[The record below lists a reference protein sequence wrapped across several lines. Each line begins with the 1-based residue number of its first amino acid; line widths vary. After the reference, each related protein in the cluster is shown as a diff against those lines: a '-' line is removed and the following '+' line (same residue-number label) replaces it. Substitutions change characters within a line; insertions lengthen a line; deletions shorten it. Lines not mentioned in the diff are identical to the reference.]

1 MEFDMTD
8 SKDFLTVAE
17 LADLWRC
24 TAKHIYNLVDRGDLP
39 AVRIGKR
46 VIVAR
51 NAALAYSEKRAT
63 MHTMAAA

>member
-1 MEFDMTD
+1 MKFDMTA

-39 AVRIGKR
+39 AVRIGAR
-46 VIVAR
+46 VIVSKS
-51 NAALAYSEKRAT
+51 AAQTFAENGETVKPVQTA
-63 MHTMAAA
+63 